1 MQEKR
6 RESLKE
12 LAARLIGERADEL
25 LDYAER
31 EQGVTLVSKSGQ
43 KFRIT
48 RAALEDW
55 RWETAARGPETD
67 DGGRKAEVRGQK
79 RGAKR

>member
-1 MQEKR
+1 MSEKV

-12 LAARLIGERADEL
+12 LASRLIGERADEL

-31 EQGVTLVSKSGQ
+31 ENGVTLVSRSGQ

-55 RWETAARGPETD
+55 RRETADRGPEAYD
-67 DGGRKAEVRGQK
+67 RSRKAEDRVRKQ
-79 RGAKR
+79 GARR